1 MDKDVVYMCACVC
14 LCTYIYIHIHRHTH
28 NGILLSHKKER
39 NIAVFS
45 NMDGTME
52 LENII
57 LGEVSQTDKNKY
69 YMISLICG
77 I

>member
-1 MDKDVVYMCACVC
+1 METIQVSINRQLTSEDVV
-14 LCTYIYIHIHRHTH
+14 YIYIHTHTH

-77 I
+77 N